1 MKGKISQ
8 FLSRFSLYDTTG
20 LAKETRKNL
29 RLVILGA
36 VIGNVSFTITGG
48 TALTGYIKA
57 LGASDFVYSVLL
69 AMPMWP
75 SSCSWSPPTSWSG
88 RASGAS

>member
-29 RLVILGA
+29 RLVILGV

-48 TALTGYIKA
+48 TALTG
-57 LGASDFVYSVLL
+57 
-69 AMPMWP
+69 
-75 SSCSWSPPTSWSG
+75 
-88 RASGAS
+88 

>member
-29 RLVILGA
+29 RLVILGV
-36 VIGNVSFTITGG
+36 VIGNVSFTITGYRIRKHNPVSKRLRN
-48 TALTGYIKA
+48 TFHT
-57 LGASDFVYSVLL
+57 SVLARRFIPL
-69 AMPMWP
+69 MF
-75 SSCSWSPPTSWSG
+75 G
-88 RASGAS
+88 FN

>member
-29 RLVILGA
+29 RLVILGV

-48 TALTGYIKA
+48 TALCGYIKA
-57 LGASDFVYSVLL
+57 LGA
-69 AMPMWP
+69 
-75 SSCSWSPPTSWSG
+75 
-88 RASGAS
+88 

>member
-1 MKGKISQ
+1 MNGKISQ

-29 RLVILGA
+29 RLVILGV

-69 AMPMWP
+69 AMSTEARYMQLF
-75 SSCSWSPPTSWSG
+75 TSYILEPA
-88 RASGAS
+88 R

>member
-29 RLVILGA
+29 RLVILGV

-57 LGASDFVYSVLL
+57 LGASDLSTPCCWRC
-69 AMPMWP
+69 PMWP